1 MYKTLVFGIIVLI
14 TFSQC
19 GESPS
24 GKPTDKVVYVNK
36 TEGKKEVEAKAKDS
50 VSSMDETQLAKAK
63 EIIASVTDKS
73 MQAVKAKKIFKTNC
87 ASCHGFTGNLGVNG
101 AKDLSKSTISLE
113 EAVAQV
119 FHGRGLMLPYKD
131 VLSSVELVAV
141 SKYAETL
148 RK

>member
-1 MYKTLVFGIIVLI
+1 
-14 TFSQC
+14 
-19 GESPS
+19 
-24 GKPTDKVVYVNK
+24 
-36 TEGKKEVEAKAKDS
+36 
-50 VSSMDETQLAKAK
+50 MDETQLAKAK